1 MVCESVYA
9 DVCMYM
15 YVYLCMCI
23 RVYVHWYVYVC
34 ACLYVC
40 ECVCIY
46 VHMFACVGTHVHK
59 CLYNMC
65 IFYLAGCC
73 IFKPFIKHVSSLP
86 FFFLWRPRVLWLINF
101 IKVYLHHESLVN
113 TFARRYVK
121 KDFYL
126 LKPRRRR
133 IRPTNQ
139 LIPTSVMFG
148 QTV

>member
-1 MVCESVYA
+1 MVWECVRR
-9 DVCMYM
+9 C
-15 YVYLCMCI
+15 
-23 RVYVHWYVYVC
+23 VYVHVCVSVHVYTSVCALICVYVC
-34 ACLYVC
+34 AYLYVC

-46 VHMFACVGTHVHK
+46 VHMLACVGTHVHK

-73 IFKPFIKHVSSLP
+73 IFKPFIMHVSSLP
-86 FFFLWRPRVLWLINF
+86 FFFLWRPRVLWLISF

-126 LKPRRRR
+126 LKPRRGR